1 MRPGAQTPEELET
14 LFEDAFV
21 TRDREALTQL
31 FEDGAVL
38 IAGGQPQEARGGDEI
53 ARCATAM
60 WERDRMYVADPRRIL
75 QARDTALVV
84 ADRGINVARRGSDGA
99 WRYAIALL
107 SLEST
112 TAKEEQ

>member
-1 MRPGAQTPEELET
+1 MRPGARTPEELET

-38 IAGGQPQEARGGDEI
+38 IADDRLQEARGGDEI
-53 ARCATAM
+53 ARFATSM
-60 WERDRMYVADPRRIL
+60 WERERMYVADPRRIL
-75 QARDTALVV
+75 QAHDTALVI

-107 SLEST
+107 SPDGTSQ
-112 TAKEEQ
+112 KEEQ